1 MAGKGARLEWLDAAK
16 GLGIV
21 LVVIGHVWTK
31 GAVRDAI
38 YAFHMPFFFIVAGY
52 VAKPAPLSDFAG
64 RQWRSLGVPYIAFLT
79 SLMAADPLIELA
91 RGHSPMF
98 HSWGEAIRAG
108 LLGGTA
114 LRGPLTVFWFV
125 PCLMLA
131 RLVQVAL
138 TALWPDARDWRWVLA
153 MALVL
158 GGGIWW
164 GRATDFSPVGIVAV
178 PVALV
183 LLWLGALWR
192 ALAADSV
199 RDRWALLACAVAA
212 AGAILFMGPLTPINM
227 KVGDYGT
234 SLVSLP
240 LAVVLSLA
248 LCWVARLV
256 PWRPFV
262 ALGRMS
268 LVIMFLHVPVIH
280 YLRPY
285 CGPNMLAGLAVM
297 IPVCAFYLLA
307 RFEMGRRYFLGAV

>member
-1 MAGKGARLEWLDAAK
+1 MAGRGARLEWLDAAK

-21 LVVIGHVWTK
+21 LVVIGHVWTR
-31 GAVRDAI
+31 GAVRDTI
-38 YAFHMPFFFIVAGY
+38 YAFHMPFFFIAAGY
-52 VAKPAPLSDFAG
+52 VAKPAPIRDFAV
-64 RQWRSLGVPYIAFLT
+64 RQWRALGIPYVAFLV

-131 RLVQVAL
+131 RLGQVAL
-138 TALWPDARDWRWVLA
+138 YARWPDARDGRWAVA
-153 MALVL
+153 MAVTL

-164 GRATDFSPVGIVAV
+164 GHATDFAPLGIVAV

-183 LLWLGALWR
+183 LLWIGALWR
-192 ALAADSV
+192 TLE
-199 RDRWALLACAVAA
+199 RDRVLLLACAGLA
-212 AGAILFMGPLTPINM
+212 AGAILLMGPLSPINM
-227 KVGDYGT
+227 KVGDYGVP
-234 SLVSLP
+234 LLSLP
-240 LAVVLSLA
+240 LAVILSLA
-248 LCWVARLV
+248 LCWIARV
-256 PWRPFV
+256 MPWRVFV

-285 CGPNMLAGLAVM
+285 CGPYMLATLALVV
-297 IPVCAFYLLA
+297 PVCVFHVL
-307 RFEMGRRYFLGAV
+307 RCSEMGRRYFLGAA